1 MEMGKASLVSL
12 YFRSLP
18 DNFCEISAEFTFVPS
33 APLWFSKELK
43 STMHPLEAFSIII
56 AMGTLTGSVLY
67 LVRTS
72 LGHIRATRTEKLQA
86 DLYTRLLD
94 RFGSSQ
100 DLLAY
105 LQTDAGKNLLRPAPA
120 VEEPAKAPAP
130 TRRIMTSVQ
139 VGTVLVAFGI
149 GLLIIKSS
157 IANQRPQEPLTVF
170 GILSVTT
177 GVGFLASAFASWKL
191 SRAWGLLSDGR
202 AE

>member
-1 MEMGKASLVSL
+1 
-12 YFRSLP
+12 
-18 DNFCEISAEFTFVPS
+18 
-33 APLWFSKELK
+33 
-43 STMHPLEAFSIII
+43 MHPLEAFSILI

-72 LGHIRATRTEKLQA
+72 LEHIRATRTEKLQA

-105 LQTDAGKNLLRPAPA
+105 LQTDAGKNLLRPSPA
-120 VEEPAKAPAP
+120 AEEPVKAPAP

-139 VGTVLVAFGI
+139 IGTILVAFGI

-157 IANQRPQEPLTVF
+157 IESERPREPLTVF

-191 SRAWGLLSDGR
+191 SRAWGLLSEGR